1 MSQSGWVCLQMSD
14 DRTKMGNLE
23 KYAKCKGKFGLFTS
37 YEPKS
42 NYDASGVVLYEIF
55 KTHNTFF
62 VG

>member
-1 MSQSGWVCLQMSD
+1 MSQSEWFVYIMAD

-55 KTHNTFF
+55 KTHNRFF